1 MQNVVPTLLSSFAL
15 AAFAACG
22 GGDSNTN
29 VDATPMVD
37 APDAPPATTDVTLAI
52 NKLPADRSML
62 HFAVLDAAGTWTTA
76 PAPVGNSITFKVQG
90 PTFVLAIGC
99 NTGFFVVTTDLVH
112 RATSEQGAVDAPFLC
127 DNTTV
132 PASTKVSGTITSLAG
147 SANTVAMGDD
157 VASVNLAAAATTGP
171 YELNVPAGTVDVFS
185 ARLDGNGL
193 AVGVAV
199 ERNFVVGATPI
210 TGKDLALTAAVAPV
224 VVVQPGAQIS
234 SASTAIFLSG
244 TRSADLDIVDPPY
257 SYVGLPI
264 SLAKSTDL
272 YQMTATNDDPT
283 GAGDVSVTTIAL
295 QPAAITFEANLM
307 APLTLSATEVAFT
320 QLAAPGVTHSGFGFG
335 QNVGGDFYIEFAQF
349 SPGYLAAKSTWP
361 VTDFSGLSSWPIE
374 LKAVTSKG
382 RSFTITGAMATGTPA
397 TAGFRAVRHS
407 NNVEIPA
414 TMMRQRLDGK
424 LPAAV
429 RALKN
434 RFAQRMQAAAL

>member
-1 MQNVVPTLLSSFAL
+1 M
-15 AAFAACG
+15 
-22 GGDSNTN
+22 
-29 VDATPMVD
+29 
-37 APDAPPATTDVTLAI
+37 
-52 NKLPADRSML
+52 
-62 HFAVLDAAGTWTTA
+62 
-76 PAPVGNSITFKVQG
+76 
-90 PTFVLAIGC
+90 
-99 NTGFFVVTTDLVH
+99 
-112 RATSEQGAVDAPFLC
+112 
-127 DNTTV
+127 
-132 PASTKVSGTITSLAG
+132 
-147 SANTVAMGDD
+147 
-157 VASVNLAAAATTGP
+157 
-171 YELNVPAGTVDVFS
+171 YS

-244 TRSADLDIVDPPY
+244 THSADLDIVDPPY

-335 QNVGGDFYIEFAQF
+335 QNVGGDFYIEFAPQF
-349 SPGYLAAKSTWP
+349 SPGYLPLNRRGPSPISAGFP
-361 VTDFSGLSSWPIE
+361 V
-374 LKAVTSKG
+374 G
-382 RSFTITGAMATGTPA
+382 RSNSK
-397 TAGFRAVRHS
+397 R
-407 NNVEIPA
+407 
-414 TMMRQRLDGK
+414 
-424 LPAAV
+424 
-429 RALKN
+429 
-434 RFAQRMQAAAL
+434 